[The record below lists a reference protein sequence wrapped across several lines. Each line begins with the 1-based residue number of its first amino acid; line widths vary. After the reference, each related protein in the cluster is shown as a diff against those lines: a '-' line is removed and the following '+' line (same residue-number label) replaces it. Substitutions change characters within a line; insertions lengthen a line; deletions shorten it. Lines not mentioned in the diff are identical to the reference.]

1 MGVSELAILSLQ
13 WSVLAQQKIVLF
25 KLRSRLQWILGCAF
39 ILLSFFRCKGVPCAK
54 VSMNKHEP
62 RGSCCSPVP
71 LCQSW
76 NGKKVW
82 NQPSL
87 NRPARVYRR
96 PGGDAKHQQAT
107 SATPM
112 KALGTDFYTFPFSLD
127 VLNLADSCRFI
138 VSGDFRGRGFVRY
151 VGGKTD
157 HNRRS
162 KTRPLVLPGELSTK
176 RVVLFRVA
184 KGNAWE
190 DSSRMDGAMISAKKN
205 PSRTQRYKRG
215 RGSLGA
221 SSWAAL

>member
-1 MGVSELAILSLQ
+1 MKPAI
-13 WSVLAQQKIVLF
+13 F
-25 KLRSRLQWILGCAF
+25 KPS
-39 ILLSFFRCKGVPCAK
+39 CKGV
-54 VSMNKHEP
+54 
-62 RGSCCSPVP
+62 SP
-71 LCQSW
+71 SRW
-76 NGKKVW
+76 
-82 NQPSL
+82 
-87 NRPARVYRR
+87 RR
-96 PGGDAKHQQAT
+96 QGTP
-107 SATPM
+107 ATPM
-112 KALGTDFYTFPFSLD
+112 KALGTDFYTFPFSPD

-151 VGGKTD
+151 VAGKTD

-190 DSSRMDGAMISAKKN
+190 DSSRMDGGMISAKN
-205 PSRTQRYKRG
+205 PLPNPTSGAKRG